1 MEKNNVGSER
11 TKTVAEELERWFDS
25 ECRVELEWD
34 TGSFQEKI
42 KNLLDT
48 RRDVPLRRFMV
59 RYLILVYGEAFCP
72 DLFPSMEKKDWGTEG
87 VERILKEM
95 EENEEKG
102 YEDSSEILRSLT
114 DKVFEIFVENGVYS
128 LKSARKD
135 GPKKVM
141 GYINGQGLQW
151 TKELLLK
158 KLEAVKCGDDIL
170 DMDADITEDEFW
182 VFAFGLNMSYVD
194 IEFFIRKVF
203 RRAFPNFWD
212 WKDFLL
218 YVTFRYAK
226 GNIYQFYQKLKKY
239 YEEDAEPLEDSQELK
254 EATAETR
261 IIKNKMDKMLQD
273 IEESN
278 GAISLDEEGNLPGE
292 LKEQICRYKYRIQS
306 AGDRKHTAARISSE
320 LLNKFNQD
328 ISREFPNKSDPD
340 VKDFQRSIY
349 GKTGEEN
356 TDLLKAQGR
365 VIVYYE
371 LNMGLDIPKGTIFRK
386 PGGKGKKPVEFVAA
400 EAVRIPPVNSR
411 KEDIIIE
418 VECTETEKKVS
429 RAEDHRAYIPGKTR
443 FTTEDPN
450 LSEIT
455 NKSYFKPAGKKA
467 EIGDEIRISGKISA
481 KCEAGKEI
489 PKGTVFYARNSRGEK
504 IRFRSKKA
512 AGTPVCAEI
521 WVKAVKPGEENQASK
536 NEIKECSAKGILRI
550 ENKKIGFKQK
560 KQEEYS
566 KGTKLFQILYGA
578 EDDILD
584 KTLDDTYVEKL
595 GDIFKG
601 AMLSSTKLYNIQK
614 GTEKNITRKDIVTL
628 SFLAYV
634 YEFEN
639 PDYSSPGYKEA
650 DLAENV
656 WGAQPGY
663 LNFVRKTNQNL
674 EACGFYG
681 LYDMNPYDLL
691 LEYLSGNTEAISSY
705 RNLWGWYLRKRKKTS
720 EKPA

>member
-1 MEKNNVGSER
+1 MEKNNVRSER
-11 TKTVAEELERWFDS
+11 TKAVAKELERWFDS
-25 ECRVELEWD
+25 ECKVEMEWD

-42 KNLLDT
+42 KYLLDT
-48 RRDVPLRRFMV
+48 GSDVSFRRFMV
-59 RYLILVYGEAFCP
+59 RYLILIYGEELCP
-72 DLFPSMEKKDWGTEG
+72 SLFPSMNKKDWSTEG
-87 VERILKEM
+87 VACILQEM
-95 EENEEKG
+95 EENKEKN
-102 YEDSSEILRSLT
+102 YEDSSEILQRLT
-114 DKVFEIFVENGVYS
+114 DKVFDAFVENGVYS
-128 LKSARKD
+128 LKSAGKD

-151 TKELLLK
+151 TKDLLLK
-158 KLEAVKCGDDIL
+158 KLEAVKCGADIL
-170 DMDADITEDEFW
+170 DMDADITEDEFRA
-182 VFAFGLNMSYVD
+182 FAFGLNMSYVD
-194 IEFFIRKVF
+194 VEFFIRKVF

-239 YEEDAEPLEDSQELK
+239 YAEEAEPLEFSLK
-254 EATAETR
+254 LEEASAETR
-261 IIKNKMDKMLQD
+261 TIKNKMDKMLQD

-278 GAISLDEEGNLPGE
+278 GAIFLDEEGNLPGE
-292 LKEQICRYKYRIQS
+292 LKVQICRYKYRIQS

-340 VKDFQRSIY
+340 IKDFLRSIY
-349 GKTGEEN
+349 GEIED
-356 TDLLKAQGR
+356 TDSLKAQGR

-386 PGGKGKKPVEFVAA
+386 PGSKGEKPVEFVAT
-400 EAVRIPPVNSR
+400 EAVKISPVNSR
-411 KEDIIIE
+411 KEDIVIE

-429 RAEDHRAYIPGKTR
+429 RAEDYRAYIPGKTR

-450 LSEIT
+450 LSDIT
-455 NKSYFKPAGKKA
+455 NKSCFKPAVKKA

-489 PKGTVFYARNSRGEK
+489 PEGTVFYARNSRGEK
-504 IRFRSKKA
+504 IGFKSKKTVGA
-512 AGTPVCAEI
+512 PVCAEI
-521 WVKAVKPGEENQASK
+521 WVEAVKPGEENEASK

-566 KGTKLFQILYGA
+566 KGNRLFQILYGSE
-578 EDDILD
+578 EDTLD
-584 KTLDDTYVEKL
+584 KTLKDTYVKKL
-595 GDIFKG
+595 GDVFKG
-601 AMLSSTKLYNIQK
+601 AMLSSTKLYNIQR

-628 SFLAYV
+628 SFLTYV
-634 YEFEN
+634 NESEN
-639 PDYSSPGYKEA
+639 PDYDSMEYKEE
-650 DLAENV
+650 DLAEDV
-656 WGAQPGY
+656 WEARPGY

-681 LYDMNPYDLL
+681 LYEMNPYDLL
-691 LEYLSGNTEAISSY
+691 LEYLAGSSEAISSY
-705 RNLWGWYLRKRKKTS
+705 RNLWGWYLRKVKEAS
-720 EKPA
+720 EKTA